1 MQWNMFL
8 AGRILFGSGVSSL
21 VGEKAKALG
30 GSRALLV
37 TDETMTRLGTAG
49 RIADSLRAAGCAVS
63 VFSDVEPEPSVETV
77 DRAAAIARAEGA
89 DIVVGLGGGSCLD
102 AAKAVSVLA
111 TNEGS
116 AAAYQ
121 GLGLVTKPGVPKIMI
136 PTTAGTGSEVTFTAV
151 LIRRSNGVK
160 GGINGDYLY
169 PDYSLLDPDLTV
181 SMPPS
186 VTASTGMDALAH
198 ALEAFTSRQASPFSD
213 MFAREAIRRIGK
225 HLRVATFNGKD
236 REARENMM
244 LAALFGGVALANAG
258 VTACHALA
266 YPLGGMFGVAH
277 GVSNALLL
285 SHVAR
290 FNAFASPERFAEAA
304 ALLGG
309 DTYDLPE
316 RDGALLCADLIGELV
331 ADLGLPRTLRD
342 LGAGIATNQFPTM
355 AAKAMGVARPIANN
369 PRDITEKDCIA
380 IYEEV
385 F

>member
-151 LIRRSNGVK
+151 LIRRSDGVK

-169 PDYSLLDPDLTV
+169 PDCSLLDPDLTV

-309 DTYDLPE
+309 DTYDIPE

>member
-49 RIADSLRAAGCAVS
+49 RIADSLRAAGCTVS
-63 VFSDVEPEPSVETV
+63 VFSEVEPEPSVETV
-77 DRAAAIARAEGA
+77 DRAAAIARAEGS

-151 LIRRSNGVK
+151 LIRRSDGVK

-169 PDYSLLDPDLTV
+169 PDCSLLDPDLTV

-342 LGAGIATNQFPTM
+342 LGAGIATSQFPTM
-355 AAKAMGVARPIANN
+355 ATKAMGVARPIANN
-369 PRDITEKDCIA
+369 PRNICEKDCIA

>member
-8 AGRILFGSGVSSL
+8 AGKILFGSGVSSL
-21 VGEKAKALG
+21 AGEKAKALG

-37 TDETMTRLGTAG
+37 TDGTMLRLGIAD
-49 RIADSLRAAGCAVS
+49 RIAENLRAAGCAVS

-77 DRAAAIARAEGA
+77 DRAAAIARAEGS

-151 LIRRSNGVK
+151 LIRRSDGVK

-169 PDYSLLDPDLTV
+169 PDCSLLDPDLTL

-198 ALEAFTSRQASPFSD
+198 SLEAFTSRQASPFSD

-244 LAALFGGVALANAG
+244 LAALFGGVALASAG

-342 LGAGIATNQFPTM
+342 LGAGIAKERFATM

-369 PRDITEKDCIA
+369 PRDICEKDCIA

>member
-37 TDETMTRLGTAG
+37 TDETMTRLGSAG

-342 LGAGIATNQFPTM
+342 LGAGIATNQVPTM
-355 AAKAMGVARPIANN
+355 ATKAMGVARPIANN
-369 PRDITEKDCIA
+369 PRDITEKDCID

>member
-8 AGRILFGSGVSSL
+8 AGKILFGSGVSSL
-21 VGEKAKALG
+21 AGEKAKALG

-37 TDETMTRLGTAG
+37 TDGTMLRLGIAD
-49 RIADSLRAAGCAVS
+49 RIAENLRAAGCAVS

-77 DRAAAIARAEGA
+77 DRSAAIARAEGA

-102 AAKAVSVLA
+102 AAKAVSVLV

-116 AAAYQ
+116 AAVYQ
-121 GLGLVTKPGVPKIMI
+121 GLGLVRKPGVPKIMI

-151 LIRRSNGVK
+151 LIRRSDGVK
-160 GGINGDYLY
+160 GGVNGDFLY
-169 PDYSLLDPDLTV
+169 PDCSLLDPDLTV

-186 VTASTGMDALAH
+186 VTASTGIDALAH

-213 MFAREAIRRIGK
+213 MFAREAIRRIGTS
-225 HLRVATFNGKD
+225 LRVATFYGANAK
-236 REARENMM
+236 AREGMM

-304 ALLGG
+304 KLLGG

-342 LGAGIATNQFPTM
+342 LGAGIAKERFATM

>member
-151 LIRRSNGVK
+151 LIRRSDGVK

-169 PDYSLLDPDLTV
+169 PDCSLLDPDLTV

>member
-8 AGRILFGSGVSSL
+8 AGKILFGSGASAL

-30 GSRALLV
+30 GNRALLV
-37 TDETMTRLGTAG
+37 TDGTMLRLGIAD
-49 RIADSLRAAGCAVS
+49 RIAENLRAAGCTVS
-63 VFSDVEPEPSVETV
+63 VFSEVEPEPSVETV
-77 DRAAAIARAEGA
+77 DRAAAVARAEDA

-102 AAKAVSVLA
+102 AAKAVSVLV

-116 AAAYQ
+116 AAVYQ
-121 GLGLVTKPGVPKIMI
+121 GLGLVRKPGVPKIMI

-151 LIRRSNGVK
+151 LIRRSDGVK

-169 PDYSLLDPDLTV
+169 PDCSLLDPDLTV

-213 MFAREAIRRIGK
+213 MFAREAIRRIGTS
-225 HLRVATFNGKD
+225 LRVATFNGANA
-236 REARENMM
+236 EARENMM

-285 SHVAR
+285 SHIAR
-290 FNAFASPERFAEAA
+290 FNAFASPNRFAEAA
-304 ALLGG
+304 EMLGG
-309 DTYDLPE
+309 DTYDIPE

-342 LGAGIATNQFPTM
+342 LGAGIGKNCFATM

-369 PRDITEKDCIA
+369 PRDICEKDCIA

>member
-151 LIRRSNGVK
+151 LIRRSDGVK

-169 PDYSLLDPDLTV
+169 PDCSLLDPDLTL

-198 ALEAFTSRQASPFSD
+198 SLEAFTSRQASPFSD

-244 LAALFGGVALANAG
+244 LAALFGGVALASAG

-342 LGAGIATNQFPTM
+342 LGAGIAKERFATM

-369 PRDITEKDCIA
+369 PRDICEKDCIA